1 MIRIKRIP
9 LFRVHVGMK
18 VAHNVYS
25 ELGNLLVNKDIIID
39 FRHLKKLRSLGIQS
53 IDVYL
58 DENRDEL
65 DLQSIGYM
73 AVLEEVRKFLN
84 RIKSGEK
91 IELTTLTD
99 IVQGVKTIRRNE
111 DILMCLNE
119 NLDSQ
124 YYAFSHT
131 LNVALLAMMIGKWL
145 ILPERKI
152 THLVYAGIL
161 HDIGKMRIDPEI
173 MNKPEKLTDEEFEQV
188 KQHPALGYK
197 LLDELKFLSKDIK
210 YGVLLHHEREDGS
223 GYPLGC
229 KGDQI
234 PEVAK
239 IIAIA
244 DIYDAMTSKR
254 VYSQEKSPFSVFK
267 FMEEQ
272 SYSRLDLNI
281 TRTLLSKMANLYV
294 GKWVI
299 LNNGES
305 GEIVFINPNQISSPI
320 VRTSNRFIDLSME
333 SNIHIERI
341 DKGQPVVEGCSD
353 EELA

>member
-9 LFRVHVGMK
+9 LSKVHVGMK

-25 ELGNLLVNKDIIID
+25 ELGSLLVNKDIILD

-58 DENRDEL
+58 DENRQEL

-91 IELTTLTD
+91 IELATLTN

-111 DILMCLNE
+111 DIMMCLNE

-145 ILPERKI
+145 ILPEREI

-161 HDIGKMRIDPEI
+161 HDIGKMRVDPEI
-173 MNKPEKLTDEEFEQV
+173 MNKPGKLTEEEFEQV
-188 KQHPALGYK
+188 KQHPALGYR
-197 LLDELKFLSKDIK
+197 LLDDLKFLSKNIK

-229 KGDQI
+229 KGDKI

-239 IIAIA
+239 IIAVA

-254 VYSQEKSPFSVFK
+254 VYSQEVSPFKVFK
-267 FMEEQ
+267 IMEDQ
-272 SYSRLDLNI
+272 SYGRLDLNI
-281 TRTLLSKMANLYV
+281 TKTLLSKMANFYV
-294 GKWVI
+294 GQRVI
-299 LNNGES
+299 LSNEEK
-305 GEIVFINPNQISSPI
+305 GEIVFINPNRISSPI
-320 VRTSNRFIDLSME
+320 VKTSSRFIDLSME
-333 SNIHIERI
+333 SNIKIERVANC
-341 DKGQPVVEGCSD
+341 QPEVKDIND
-353 EELA
+353 EE